1 MTRRR
6 ELEGH
11 RRSLAEIREIL
22 DSMKTLAYMETRK
35 LSRFLA
41 AQHAVRESVE
51 AAAAD
56 FLAFH
61 PRLLQQVPPARRFYV
76 VVGSERGFCADFNE
90 KLQDNLPP
98 DTDLGLLVCGQKLHT
113 EMERDPR
120 LLEALEGATV
130 AEDVDAVLN
139 RLVARLS
146 ALQAEHG
153 AISLYALYHDGL
165 ENSLAT
171 QQLLPPFAQCQQAQP
186 GYSIE
191 PLLGLAPR
199 DLLLEL
205 TDHYLFAALNE
216 ILYTSLMA
224 ENHQRVAHLEGAV
237 THLDEEGEEMRR
249 RSNALR
255 QEEITE
261 EIEVI
266 LLSAASLD
274 GA

>member
-6 ELEGH
+6 ELEIH

-35 LSRFLA
+35 LSRFLV
-41 AQHAVRESVE
+41 AQRAVRESVE

-56 FLAFH
+56 FLGFFPEVMPQA
-61 PRLLQQVPPARRFYV
+61 QAARRFYLL
-76 VVGSERGFCADFNE
+76 VGSERGFCADFNE
-90 KLQDNLPP
+90 KLLDTLPP
-98 DTDLGLLVCGQKLHT
+98 DEDLGLLLCGQKLHI
-113 EMERDPR
+113 ELERDPR
-120 LLEALEGATV
+120 VVEALEGATV

-139 RLVARLS
+139 RLVARLAS
-146 ALQAEHG
+146 LQAEHG
-153 AISLYALYHDGL
+153 TIALYALYHDGI
-165 ENSLAT
+165 ENSIAT
-171 QQLLPPFAQCQQAQP
+171 QQLLPPFQP
-186 GYSIE
+186 CLRTPSQYSIE
-191 PLLGLAPR
+191 PMLTLAPQ

-224 ENHQRVAHLEGAV
+224 ENHQRVTHLEGAV
-237 THLDEEGEEMRR
+237 THLDEEGEEMQR

-274 GA
+274 GD

>member
-1 MTRRR
+1 MSRRR

-11 RRSLAEIREIL
+11 RHSLGEIREIL

-35 LSRFLA
+35 LSRFLD
-41 AQHAVRESVE
+41 AQRAVRENVE

-61 PRLLQQVPPARRFYV
+61 PELLPTARVEQRYYLV
-76 VVGSERGFCADFNE
+76 MGSERGFCADFNQRLLE
-90 KLQDNLPP
+90 ALPAEP
-98 DTDLGLLVCGQKLHT
+98 SLGLLVCGQKLHS
-113 EMERDPR
+113 ELQHDPR
-120 LLEALEGATV
+120 LVDILEGATV
-130 AEDVDAVLN
+130 AEDVDTVLN
-139 RLVARLS
+139 RLVERLS

-153 AISLYALYHDGL
+153 SIALYALYHDGI

-171 QQLLPPFAQCQQAQP
+171 QQLLPPFLPCLNSP
-186 GYSIE
+186 PRHSIP
-191 PLLGLAPR
+191 PLINLAPET
-199 DLLLEL
+199 LLLEL
-205 TDHYLFAALNE
+205 GEHYLFAALNE
-216 ILYTSLMA
+216 ILYSSLMA

-266 LLSAASLD
+266 LLSAASLE
-274 GA
+274 GG